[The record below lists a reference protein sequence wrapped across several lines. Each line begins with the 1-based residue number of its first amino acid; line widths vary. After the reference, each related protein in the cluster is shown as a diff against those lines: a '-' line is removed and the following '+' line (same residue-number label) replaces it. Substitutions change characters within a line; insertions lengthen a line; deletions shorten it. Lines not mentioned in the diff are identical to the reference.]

1 MFRHSAF
8 FPVILILAILV
19 SGCTAGNGSTPQT
32 AFDEYRQAVA
42 DRDVE
47 ALKRSVADSTLSQM
61 QRYLGPLEDSADMIF
76 DLLGEYAPSRDDVV
90 VESEKITGDSA
101 EWVVSDKSDPS
112 MSGTVT
118 FFRKDGR
125 WKVVR
130 ESWESQ

>member
-19 SGCTAGNGSTPQT
+19 SGCTAGNGSTPQN